1 VVGLRAGL
9 KLRLSNGTNVLIRRE
24 AVPISGDALGPPV
37 RLLAAQAIQHDPELS
52 SAEKCRR
59 VARRMSLVTCSAGFL
74 VVVDLWVIFVCQRR
88 SKNQPDGGAKVGQWA
103 HRL

>member
-1 VVGLRAGL
+1 M
-9 KLRLSNGTNVLIRRE
+9 RLSNGTNVLIRRE
-24 AVPISGDALGPPV
+24 AVPISGDALEGPSF

-59 VARRMSLVTCSAGFL
+59 VARRMSLITCSAGFL
-74 VVVDLWVIFVCQRR
+74 AVVDLRVILVCQRR
-88 SKNQPDGGAKVGQWA
+88 SKNQPDDGAKVGRWA